1 MFELYIKNKK
11 VDLPD
16 NFKVLWTYSS
26 TDLTNPTAIKN
37 TFTKQVELPG
47 TANNNNIF
55 NHLYKIDAGYEDYVF
70 NPNVRNEFTLTQNG
84 MLIESGYIQLNKIS
98 RKASEVTYSITL
110 FGGLGDFFYNLDS
123 LSSGEK
129 KSLANLT
136 WRWLSNIN
144 FNNST
149 QWYNDAPLSHPVIND
164 ESSEFILDMS
174 PKHITLG
181 WKDLARSTFPD
192 KRSIGGLNYTNV
204 RDDIMFMPFDT
215 GKPDIE
221 NFDASKVIIDELMA
235 DGSNINNVL
244 NADNRNKFFEAFPT
258 RYNSTDPEKFAKYI
272 YTPDGSLTGKYFVAG
287 AQRDISQL
295 EAGTLINSQMVP
307 AFRVG
312 KFLETIKDPANNG
325 GYKVNYSNGVL
336 SNQVVTDG
344 YVCLDR
350 IKTDELYGPLIVSDN
365 NIFDL
370 KWITSTSDYKP
381 NIENTIQLTTGTT
394 FSKLDLVNAGI
405 NKISWTTHK
414 EMTSSAHIYV
424 GNYFGEEMKR
434 FDGSTSLSNL
444 NNASLYQDA
453 YALFP
458 ADNANFGTRTEYKII
473 GKKLGSLSLLNIFDS
488 YIHWKGF
495 FVGAHQVD
503 ISPLEREK
511 PTITLADPGNI
522 NGKLLQFL
530 SSYSS
535 WNSVGQAER
544 YYNVTLFFDIAKIV
558 DTDGNYIAY
567 VQPYILAGS
576 GIDDQLVEHLKQPT
590 ILQTIEN
597 WVTSILP
604 GGQLD
609 RNHKR
614 KGLHINLDVNNWF
627 VTKIRS
633 KLASSTVGDVQ
644 VEEVI
649 RDVEELKRANA
660 DGTITY
666 NTRNT
671 LLTYA
676 PVTLQMEYNWSR
688 TSQFDID
695 EDELSQLTISDPT
708 AKTLHIETQY
718 SWVFLTGNAFTDYIT
733 TLSPSL
739 SAYHNRILYYI
750 GIDGY
755 EECSPVKN
763 HLFPLAIPVTL
774 TDHNLSRKIQVDNY
788 TVGASD
794 TTIQMSEQNVFKVS
808 NINISSLLLTKQL
821 LFSDTN
827 SPYEY
832 FTSLAKLLN
841 WKFEYSPLS
850 KTINVMTEDEYYNIE
865 SPQTLTIDYDSKI
878 EVTPYL
884 KNYQNINLSLPYV
897 DNYADY
903 LYNKFFGTPFNE
915 LNYKNNYQFNNNSF
929 NLLENNIFKSSLE
942 FVPASPVFNNT
953 EYPFL
958 PCALNLLGGTK
969 VYRFNENGEG
979 QWFPS
984 EENTFDQVEIPTLT
998 KSYKQNVVNNFDVP
1012 LLCCYDKDYS
1022 YVSPKNTIVLFNG
1035 FISNTKIVPG
1045 NYIKASTEAGID
1057 LRHWVFPKYFGITS
1071 QQQIL
1076 NKLNN
1081 GNPCYL
1087 NDFRYNRNDGL
1098 TSFAV
1103 NTLFT
1108 VWPTD
1113 IPMFSLVK
1121 FMDNTNKELLNPKN
1135 SLLTN
1140 LSSYY
1145 PINGA
1150 YNLHY
1155 RFKSVTSKSKYPPM
1169 QRYPRQFRS
1178 QDPLFVDD
1186 PDAINN
1192 PYIFDAPIPYAN
1204 YTNTGEVNDALDNIT
1219 ISSETINKY
1228 IPTINNI
1235 IDKNARQIKL
1245 KARLNMNPKKAL
1257 KYIYG
1262 LNGGRY
1268 IISKIE
1274 NYDISQTNPF
1284 ADVTLQ
1290 RIVG

>member
-55 NHLYKIDAGYEDYVF
+55 NHLYKIDSGYEDYVF
-70 NPNVRNEFTLTQNG
+70 NPNVRNEFVLTQNG

-149 QWYNDAPLSHPVIND
+149 QWYNDAPLSHPTIND
-164 ESSEFILDMS
+164 ESSEFILDIS

-192 KRSIGGLNYTNV
+192 KRTIDGIDYTNV

-244 NADNRNKFFEAFPT
+244 NTENRNKFFEAFPNH
-258 RYNSTDPEKFAKYI
+258 NSEGVEKYAKYI

-287 AQRDISQL
+287 AQREISQL
-295 EAGTLINSQMVP
+295 EAGALINSQMIP

-312 KFLETIKDPANNG
+312 KFLDTIKDPENNG
-325 GYKVNYSNGVL
+325 GYTVNYSTGVL

-370 KWITSTSDYKP
+370 KWITSTGDYDPDIKNP
-381 NIENTIQLTTGTT
+381 VQLTAGNY
-394 FSKLDLVNAGI
+394 FSKLDLVNASV
-405 NKISWTTHK
+405 NKLLWRTSK
-414 EMTSSAHIYV
+414 EMTSSANIYI
-424 GNYFGEEMKR
+424 GNYFGEEMTR
-434 FDGSTSLSNL
+434 LNGSISLGNL
-444 NNASLYQDA
+444 NNAGSLYQNA
-453 YALFP
+453 YVLFP
-458 ADNANFGTRTEYKII
+458 YDNVINGEYRKEYKLI
-473 GKKLGSLSLLNIFDS
+473 GKKLDS
-488 YIHWKGF
+488 FIHWKGF
-495 FVGAHQVD
+495 YARDHRIDKGDAWGK
-503 ISPLEREK
+503 REK
-511 PTITLADPGNI
+511 PTITFNLQDI
-522 NGKLLQFL
+522 NDNVLQNL
-530 SSYSS
+530 SSYSCYNDIGTS
-535 WNSVGQAER
+535 NR
-544 YYNVTLFFDIAKIV
+544 YYNVTLFFDIVKIV
-558 DTDGNYIAY
+558 DNNNKYIAY
-567 VQPYILAGS
+567 VQPYILATS
-576 GIDDQLVEHLKQPT
+576 GIDAPLVAHLSQSSV
-590 ILQTIEN
+590 QTQIED
-597 WVTSILP
+597 WLSSIIS
-604 GGQLD
+604 GT
-609 RNHKR
+609 KI
-614 KGLHINLDVNNWF
+614 GLHINWDVKSWF
-627 VTKIRS
+627 VTNVRS
-633 KLASSTVGDVQ
+633 TITNYKAGNLQ
-644 VEEVI
+644 FEEVN
-649 RDVEELKRANA
+649 RDVEELKRVNS
-660 DGTITY
+660 DDTITY
-666 NTRNT
+666 NTRGT
-671 LLTYA
+671 LLTYV
-676 PVTLQMEYNWSR
+676 PLTMQMKYNYDR
-688 TSQFDID
+688 QAEFDID
-695 EDELSQLTISDPT
+695 EAELVYLETQDPSE
-708 AKTLHIETQY
+708 KNMHIETQY
-718 SWVFLTGNAFTDYIT
+718 TWCFITATPNTSYIST
-733 TLSPSL
+733 QRPLDNTN
-739 SAYHNRILYYI
+739 HILYYFN
-750 GIDGY
+750 IDGY
-755 EECSPVKN
+755 KECSPVKGEQ
-763 HLFPLAIPVTL
+763 FPLAIPVTL
-774 TDHNLSRKIQVDNY
+774 TDHNLSTKVSTTNYVIGDNNTKIE
-788 TVGASD
+788 
-794 TTIQMSEQNVFKVS
+794 MREQNVFKVS
-808 NINISSLLLTKQL
+808 NMNISSLLATKESL
-821 LFSDTN
+821 LSDTN
-827 SPYEY
+827 SPFEY

-841 WKFEYSPLS
+841 WKFEYKP
-850 KTINVMTEDEYYNIE
+850 KEKVIDVMTEDEYYNIE

-884 KNYQNINLSLPYV
+884 QNYQNINLSLPYI

-903 LYNKFFGTPFNE
+903 LYNKLFGTSFNE
-915 LNYKNNYQFNNNSF
+915 LTYKNNYQFNNNSF
-929 NLLENNIFKSSLE
+929 YLLENNIFKSSLE

-969 VYRFNENGEG
+969 VYRFNEDGEG
-979 QWFPS
+979 KWFPS

-998 KSYKQNVVNNFDVP
+998 KSYKQNIVNNFDVP
-1012 LLCCYDKDYS
+1012 LLSCYDKDYS

-1045 NYIKASTEAGID
+1045 NYISVGEDK
-1057 LRHWVFPKYFGITS
+1057 RHWVFPKYFGITS
-1071 QQQIL
+1071 QQQIF

-1098 TSFAV
+1098 TSFEV

-1121 FMDNTNKELLNPKN
+1121 FMDNTNKELLNTKT

-1155 RFKSVTSKSKYPPM
+1155 RFKSTTNGTSTSGYPPM

-1178 QDPLFVDD
+1178 QDPAFVDD

-1192 PYIFDAPIPYAN
+1192 PYIFDAPIPYTN
-1204 YTNTGEVNDALDNIT
+1204 YNLINNNGQVNPMLNNFA

-1245 KARLNMNPKKAL
+1245 KARLNMEPKKAL

-1290 RIVG
+1290 RIIGES